1 MDEFDNDDE
10 FDQQAEYAMGGF
22 EAEGATQWDG
32 DTAMDDDGDSLLTQ
46 EDCWT
51 VISSFFQEK
60 GLVSQ
65 QLASYNEFIQNTMQE
80 IVEENQPPAI
90 ETNSSYSGA
99 DDDVSKR
106 YIIKFGQVYLAKP
119 QRREGDGEID
129 VNFHPQKARLRNLTY
144 AAPIYI
150 DVSLSVKRAIIA
162 EDGEQEFV
170 DETAPQ
176 TAKIYA
182 GEMPIMLKSDFCLL
196 HDMSEANLY
205 EIGECP
211 YDVGGYFVI
220 NGSEKVLIGQERM
233 ATNHVFVFAKKQPA
247 TYLYSVE
254 IRSQGEKASKLAST
268 LFMKMMAPKGDMGQV
283 IKTSLPYIKQD
294 VPIVVVFRALGI
306 ISDKEIMEKICYDFD
321 DTPMLELLKPC
332 IEEAFPIQT
341 REVALD
347 YIGRRGQSVGAT
359 KEKRIKYAMDIL
371 QKEMLPHVGTKAH
384 QETRKAYFF
393 GYMIHR
399 LLLATMQRRDFDDR
413 DHFGKKRL
421 DLAGPLMTQLFRIL
435 FRKLTKDITRQLQK
449 HVESNK
455 AFNIQ
460 SLERSLDAN
469 VLKNGLKYS
478 LATGNW
484 GDQSKAS
491 QARAGVSQVLNRYT
505 FASTLSHLRRLNSP
519 TDRDGKLAKPRQLHN
534 TQWGMVCPA
543 ETPEGQACGLVK
555 NMSLMAIITVGTSS
569 GPFIEHLE
577 ELSMETLEEVGPSV
591 LKDATK
597 VFLNGMW
604 LGVHREPENLV
615 ENLRSTR
622 RNCEVSPE
630 VSIVHDVTECEL
642 RLYTDAG
649 RISRPLF
656 IVDKESQKLLIQRA
670 HVLALRDPD
679 TDATFVDLLSEGVV
693 EYIDTE
699 EEETAMIAMSPD
711 DLESARK
718 AARGIPEIKKERNR
732 TERSQTVSALTLNWT
747 HCEIHPSMILG
758 ICASII
764 PFPDHNQS
772 PRNCYQSAMGKQAM
786 GIFLT
791 SFQYRMDQTMNI
803 LFYPQKPLACTRSM
817 EYLRFRELPAGQNA
831 IVCICCYSGYNQE
844 DSLIMNQSSIDKGLF
859 RSLYFKV
866 YIDTEKK
873 EGMTQLET
881 IEKPMR
887 ENTLRMRQGSYDK
900 LDVDGLVSPGVR
912 VSGDDILIG
921 KTVPL
926 PKDSEEMGQRTSGHT
941 KRDDSTP
948 LKSTEAGIIDQVM
961 VTTNADGYKFVKVRM
976 RSIRVP
982 QIGDKFASRHGQKG
996 TCGITYRNEDM
1007 PFTRDG
1013 ITPDIIINPHAIP
1026 SRMTIGHLVECL
1038 LGKVATHTGHEGD
1051 ATPFTDVNVEE
1062 ISRELEAFG
1071 FQKRGFEVL
1080 FNGHTG
1086 KKLNAQV
1093 YTGPTYYQRLKH
1105 MVDDKIHSRAR
1116 GPLQILTRQPVE
1128 GRSRDGGL
1136 RFGEMERDCM
1146 ISHGAAQFLKERLF
1160 DVSDAYRVHVCDICG
1175 LMAIANL
1182 KKNSFQ
1188 CRSCANTTRISQ
1200 IHIPYACKL
1209 LFQELMAMNIAPR
1222 LMIEEATFALYNP
1235 VGMDRARAET
1245 TLARHFPTFS
1255 DSTLAEVSNASPTVA
1270 MGPLE
1275 SLGNCQQ
1282 VLQLSASPYAQLFA
1296 TLHLKTLVISHFQLF
1311 SVPQKIELRGFIL
1324 SYLGTRGVELQLYVM
1339 TGMAEL
1345 FGLVTKLGWFDAD
1358 EFQNSLTDVSPFLQ
1372 ASNEYRIVGILLLAS
1387 LVQEMNRMTSVL
1399 KNMTRHRKVAVN
1411 FRDTQLAQIFK
1422 LCLEAL
1428 KELVAKKMRFA
1439 SDVEESRMLEF
1450 AIQLLRNC
1458 LQFDFIGT
1466 NPDDSGE
1473 DIGSISFP
1481 NSWRPLITD
1490 NATLQLLFDMYM
1502 SFPVHLTH
1510 QVLECL
1516 SLVIAARRSLFNDDE
1531 RASSLS
1537 WVLGATVQIVKKFSQ
1552 SSNLNEKEY
1561 HEFARLLVR
1570 LKSVNQL
1577 SDIVERPQYS
1587 EWLET
1592 VGSFTIQCFHP
1603 SKWITNSVMY
1613 MLTFWSKVVST
1624 VPAPPHARAFEQ
1636 MSDAAVEIA
1645 KGFIASRIQAVDMD
1659 DDEAEELLND
1669 EPTLTSLLELAANI
1683 ARLKYKSTSEYLH
1696 GVFDV
1701 CASQYNEL
1709 FLLCQSGQVPSNFE
1723 ANLANVQGKLT
1734 WIVYIMGSCVAA
1746 RSPTQNTEEH
1756 EILDGELAVKVLRL
1770 IELDTP
1776 LVTRMR
1782 ELGDTRN
1789 RTLDLALLFF
1799 FYSFRKIY
1807 IGPHMDVRQGR
1818 EIYVRLGEAF
1828 GLDDQNKML
1837 DFIVQKL
1844 VGNLRF
1850 CASNEPLI
1858 VRTVDFFS
1866 ELASG
1871 YSPIR
1876 YLRKTETAQWML
1888 RFHSAQHL
1896 PFLNTNRKK
1905 RSMYYAT
1912 LCRLLFTEDN
1922 MEAEALEFL
1931 SLFNPQ
1937 LEELSRLPNLDA
1949 FRDPRIRVLLDG
1961 LFRDLRGFVSAIEL
1975 SEAKPSYLLFFNW
1988 FYPHMPV
1995 LLHALEANVDHPV
2008 SITILKFYS
2017 EFVLNRAQRLIF
2029 DISSPN
2035 GILIFRETSK
2045 VLEAYGKRAVNYRV
2059 EDSRKWVDK
2068 YKGYTSC
2075 LTIIKNSLAGNYVHF
2090 GVFDLYNDPAL
2101 NNTLGVLF
2109 DIILSIPIPDL
2120 MAFPKLT
2127 TAYFTLMDVFS
2138 KNQLTKVGDISP
2150 SVVEYIFR
2158 AAGEAIKGS
2167 DKTNS
2172 TNACNA
2178 VENIA
2183 TFLYQQ
2189 SLLNKNPPALLLQ
2202 RIMEQ
2207 PQLIHL
2213 LLKRILEAI
2222 LVEDANDWSLS
2233 RPLLPLILSDKPYFD
2248 FYVSKLISSQLEPRQ
2263 PVLLNAFQELM
2274 DGVQTTL
2281 APSNKNKFTQQVL
2294 HFRRNIMTQNFIIL
2308 VPQTDE
2314 F

>member
-1 MDEFDNDDE
+1 MDS
-10 FDQQAEYAMGGF
+10 
-22 EAEGATQWDG
+22 AT
-32 DTAMDDDGDSLLTQ
+32 
-46 EDCWT
+46 
-51 VISSFFQEK
+51 
-60 GLVSQ
+60 
-65 QLASYNEFIQNTMQE
+65 
-80 IVEENQPPAI
+80 
-90 ETNSSYSGA
+90 
-99 DDDVSKR
+99 
-106 YIIKFGQVYLAKP
+106 
-119 QRREGDGEID
+119 
-129 VNFHPQKARLRNLTY
+129 
-144 AAPIYI
+144 
-150 DVSLSVKRAIIA
+150 
-162 EDGEQEFV
+162 
-170 DETAPQ
+170 
-176 TAKIYA
+176 
-182 GEMPIMLKSDFCLL
+182 LK
-196 HDMSEANLY
+196 
-205 EIGECP
+205 
-211 YDVGGYFVI
+211 
-220 NGSEKVLIGQERM
+220 Q
-233 ATNHVFVFAKKQPA
+233 
-247 TYLYSVE
+247 
-254 IRSQGEKASKLAST
+254 
-268 LFMKMMAPKGDMGQV
+268 
-283 IKTSLPYIKQD
+283 
-294 VPIVVVFRALGI
+294 
-306 ISDKEIMEKICYDFD
+306 
-321 DTPMLELLKPC
+321 
-332 IEEAFPIQT
+332 
-341 REVALD
+341 
-347 YIGRRGQSVGAT
+347 
-359 KEKRIKYAMDIL
+359 
-371 QKEMLPHVGTKAH
+371 
-384 QETRKAYFF
+384 
-393 GYMIHR
+393 
-399 LLLATMQRRDFDDR
+399 
-413 DHFGKKRL
+413 
-421 DLAGPLMTQLFRIL
+421 
-435 FRKLTKDITRQLQK
+435 
-449 HVESNK
+449 
-455 AFNIQ
+455 
-460 SLERSLDAN
+460 
-469 VLKNGLKYS
+469 
-478 LATGNW
+478 
-484 GDQSKAS
+484 
-491 QARAGVSQVLNRYT
+491 
-505 FASTLSHLRRLNSP
+505 
-519 TDRDGKLAKPRQLHN
+519 
-534 TQWGMVCPA
+534 
-543 ETPEGQACGLVK
+543 
-555 NMSLMAIITVGTSS
+555 
-569 GPFIEHLE
+569 
-577 ELSMETLEEVGPSV
+577 
-591 LKDATK
+591 
-597 VFLNGMW
+597 
-604 LGVHREPENLV
+604 
-615 ENLRSTR
+615 
-622 RNCEVSPE
+622 
-630 VSIVHDVTECEL
+630 
-642 RLYTDAG
+642 
-649 RISRPLF
+649 
-656 IVDKESQKLLIQRA
+656 
-670 HVLALRDPD
+670 
-679 TDATFVDLLSEGVV
+679 
-693 EYIDTE
+693 
-699 EEETAMIAMSPD
+699 
-711 DLESARK
+711 
-718 AARGIPEIKKERNR
+718 
-732 TERSQTVSALTLNWT
+732 
-747 HCEIHPSMILG
+747 
-758 ICASII
+758 
-764 PFPDHNQS
+764 
-772 PRNCYQSAMGKQAM
+772 
-786 GIFLT
+786 
-791 SFQYRMDQTMNI
+791 
-803 LFYPQKPLACTRSM
+803 
-817 EYLRFRELPAGQNA
+817 
-831 IVCICCYSGYNQE
+831 
-844 DSLIMNQSSIDKGLF
+844 
-859 RSLYFKV
+859 
-866 YIDTEKK
+866 
-873 EGMTQLET
+873 
-881 IEKPMR
+881 
-887 ENTLRMRQGSYDK
+887 
-900 LDVDGLVSPGVR
+900 
-912 VSGDDILIG
+912 
-921 KTVPL
+921 
-926 PKDSEEMGQRTSGHT
+926 
-941 KRDDSTP
+941 
-948 LKSTEAGIIDQVM
+948 
-961 VTTNADGYKFVKVRM
+961 
-976 RSIRVP
+976 
-982 QIGDKFASRHGQKG
+982 
-996 TCGITYRNEDM
+996 
-1007 PFTRDG
+1007 
-1013 ITPDIIINPHAIP
+1013 
-1026 SRMTIGHLVECL
+1026 
-1038 LGKVATHTGHEGD
+1038 
-1051 ATPFTDVNVEE
+1051 
-1062 ISRELEAFG
+1062 
-1071 FQKRGFEVL
+1071 
-1080 FNGHTG
+1080 
-1086 KKLNAQV
+1086 
-1093 YTGPTYYQRLKH
+1093 
-1105 MVDDKIHSRAR
+1105 
-1116 GPLQILTRQPVE
+1116 
-1128 GRSRDGGL
+1128 
-1136 RFGEMERDCM
+1136 
-1146 ISHGAAQFLKERLF
+1146 
-1160 DVSDAYRVHVCDICG
+1160 
-1175 LMAIANL
+1175 
-1182 KKNSFQ
+1182 
-1188 CRSCANTTRISQ
+1188 
-1200 IHIPYACKL
+1200 
-1209 LFQELMAMNIAPR
+1209 
-1222 LMIEEATFALYNP
+1222 IEEATFALYNP

-1372 ASNEYRIVGILLLAS
+1372 ASNEYRMVGILLLAS

-1428 KELVAKKMRFA
+1428 KELVAKKMHFA
-1439 SDVEESRMLEF
+1439 SAVEESRMLEF

-1502 SFPVHLTH
+1502 SFPVHLTP

-1636 MSDAAVEIA
+1636 MSDASVEIA

-1696 GVFDV
+1696 GAFDV

-1709 FLLCQSGQVPSNFE
+1709 FLQCQSGQVPSNFE

-1789 RTLDLALLFF
+1789 RTLDLALLYF

-1912 LCRLLFTEDN
+1912 LCRLLFTDDN

-2075 LTIIKNSLAGNYVHF
+2075 FTIIKNSLAGNYVHF

-2120 MAFPKLT
+2120 MA
-2127 TAYFTLMDVFS
+2127 YFTLMDVFS
-2138 KNQLTKVGDISP
+2138 KNQLTKVADISP
-2150 SVVEYIFR
+2150 SAVEYIFR

-2233 RPLLPLILSDKPYFD
+2233 RPLLPLILIDKPYFD
-2248 FYVSKLISSQLEPRQ
+2248 FYVSKLITSQLEPRQ
-2263 PVLLNAFQELM
+2263 PVLLNVGISRINGWGPNNAGSKQQEQIYAAITALS
-2274 DGVQTTL
+2274 TTDLHPERSAGFTPPGDKYNLNRVAVFL
-2281 APSNKNKFTQQVL
+2281 ATVSIAT
-2294 HFRRNIMTQNFIIL
+2294 IIL
-2308 VPQTDE
+2308 CVLLHLTYIMLVDRPVQRVVMTNAKIHLFLMAISLIELHTSLNLTIEAE
-2314 F
+2314 FMSARYRYSATGQIVCAA